1 MARLV
6 VAELSVLPL
15 GTAKTGLS
23 DYIAAA
29 VKEVRRKEVKHQLH
43 AMGTVFE
50 ASSVEEAFGVA
61 QAAHEAVIAAGAKRV
76 VTTLRIDDRLDLPK
90 TMGER
95 VRSVEERLG

>member
-1 MARLV
+1 MVRFV

-29 VKEVRRKEVKHQLH
+29 VREIRRKGVKHQLH

-50 ASSVEEAFGVA
+50 ASSVGEAFEVA
-61 QAAHEAVIAAGAKRV
+61 KAAHEAVIAAGAKRA
-76 VTTLRIDDRLDLPK
+76 VTTLRIDDRLDFPR
-90 TMGER
+90 TMEER